1 MASMPGLGVCGGAFD
16 GAESGGLVGCESAAP
31 SMWLGM
37 RSCMLGSVGG
47 GAINSKCRVCEPAFW
62 RFYFFFFRGDAAT
75 VVAFGGA
82 GGGEADLV
90 TLVAL
95 GGAGAGGGG
104 EADLVTLVALGGAGG
119 GGEADLVTLVA
130 LGGASGGGEADLVT
144 LVALVGAGGGA
155 GAGGGGEAD
164 LATLAA
170 LVGAGGGGGST
181 LALLVFCKTLSAA
194 LLILFR
200 AWLILLGGALACGR
214 WPSAAGGGGLL

>member
-104 EADLVTLVALGGAGG
+104 EADLVTLVALGGA
-119 GGEADLVTLVA
+119 
-130 LGGASGGGEADLVT
+130 SGGGEADLVT

>member
-1 MASMPGLGVCGGAFD
+1 MASMSGLGVCGGAFD

-82 GGGEADLV
+82 
-90 TLVAL
+90 
-95 GGAGAGGGG
+95 
-104 EADLVTLVALGGAGG
+104 G